1 MGPSVEVAVDSEET
15 FPLPDSVVPM
25 NALGARRLGRA
36 YWEEVEQTTRGLM
49 SVQPADGGVEL
60 RLLRKGPLLLGFGP
74 PELEVCPTSI
84 SCSYPILGGLLARA
98 EGGVLVF
105 AQEQAGPWC
114 IRTSI
119 RGFFPRLGVLP
130 GRPRWTGFLYAQV
143 QARLHRAVGR
153 RYVAR
158 LVGEARQ

>member
-1 MGPSVEVAVDSEET
+1 M
-15 FPLPDSVVPM
+15 
-25 NALGARRLGRA
+25 
-36 YWEEVEQTTRGLM
+36 
-49 SVQPADGGVEL
+49 
-60 RLLRKGPLLLGFGP
+60 
-74 PELEVCPTSI
+74 CPTSI
-84 SCSYPILGGLLARA
+84 SCSHPILGGLLARA

-105 AQEQAGPWC
+105 AQEQEGQWC

-119 RGFFPRLGVLP
+119 RGFFPSLGVLP

-158 LVGEARQ
+158 LVSEARR